1 MERTAMRQALVRIGF
16 SNEAA
21 MDITNVQGIDDANK
35 LIILSDTGIESL
47 CRIVRKPGGQITVN
61 EEGDMAPNP
70 GKAVSLRAENNLK
83 LARYYLR
90 HQKRISEWPV
100 PLADITLD
108 NVRSLKGLR
117 DIEVNYE
124 LPDDKAPSINNRNWP
139 KTLEAITKY
148 LKSIQGIK
156 GTPLAYVIRT
166 EREVANDDPEWTHN
180 ERMIMRAPHFKIEN
194 PTKETD
200 VFKMDNESVW
210 KEISDITRE
219 HKCWTYVKPF
229 QRKHDGRGA
238 YRALWDHYL
247 GPSNVDH
254 LAAAAELKLETAKYT
269 GKKKRYNFESY
280 VRLHKDQHQILSD
293 LTQHGYSG
301 IDERSKVR
309 HLMAGIRVSALDT
322 VKSRILSDAKL
333 CSNFDQSVT
342 LYQDFIKQM
351 KVTEPIMNISK
362 VQIDSKKRGTKEV
375 QDRYYTP
382 QEYAKLTKDQK
393 MKLKGL
399 RDARGSKRA
408 KTDSSTSQLDDL
420 KKQIAS
426 LQSKLDATDDTA
438 TTCSGSI
445 LTKTGGSNAGS
456 KAGSNLDHPALK
468 RTRQAVQFD

>member
-1 MERTAMRQALVRIGF
+1 
-16 SNEAA
+16 
-21 MDITNVQGIDDANK
+21 
-35 LIILSDTGIESL
+35 
-47 CRIVRKPGGQITVN
+47 
-61 EEGDMAPNP
+61 
-70 GKAVSLRAENNLK
+70 
-83 LARYYLR
+83 
-90 HQKRISEWPV
+90 
-100 PLADITLD
+100 
-108 NVRSLKGLR
+108 LKGLR

-351 KVTEPIMNISK
+351 KVTEPILNISK
-362 VQIDSKKRGTKEV
+362 IQIDKKRPKEV

-382 QEYAKLTKDQK
+382 KEYAKLSNEQ
-393 MKLKGL
+393 KLKLKNL
-399 RDARGSKRA
+399 RDGRGDKKLKTGDPPATMETLKR
-408 KTDSSTSQLDDL
+408 
-420 KKQIAS
+420 QIAA
-426 LQSKLDATDDTA
+426 LQSRFEKAEEDGTIISDVT
-438 TTCSGSI
+438 GS
-445 LTKTGGSNAGS
+445 TKTPS
-456 KAGSNLDHPALK
+456 KSDKQPVNGEHPALT
-468 RTRQAVQFD
+468 RTRQAGKAGRDD